1 MTIGLQ
7 SYLQGYLHEKTA
19 AVPRDRVDDTPTQ
32 VTEGQ
37 PLTPEDHDL
46 YVYKDLESGLK
57 DRRGFENYRALQSAA
72 REDPQSPTV
81 ETWAQW
87 KLKNTPPY
95 NLSHIIS
102 PDAAKNI
109 RVHNKIMPYRKGGTY
124 SFNTGDITM
133 NAANAKGNVASIKA
147 HEIVH
152 GRQDYESDQ
161 LPWYSP
167 KRRGNPFTRFL
178 DDWRYELSRRKRL
191 SRFQKE
197 VEQREAGLQDLRR
210 AGIPPSVYAGDL
222 SANYLTYASS
232 PREEQA
238 FAEMESWARGRN
250 MPFTYPGAPQWYNDI
265 IRDKG
270 EEAAVL
276 EFRRRRALK
285 ARKILADRVV
295 QAELRRTGM
304 VPQKIE
310 PSGSLK
316 DQTIMTYA
324 ADPINVQRKRAFRK
338 RILKLLEDPNSPF
351 REKLL
356 QAGWGNVK
364 HGLPSAEEGKQ

>member
-1 MTIGLQ
+1 MTIKTQ
-7 SYLQGYLHEKTA
+7 AYLQGYLGEKTA

-57 DRRGFENYRALQSAA
+57 DRRGFENYRALQSSA

-81 ETWAQW
+81 ETFAQW

-109 RVHNKIMPYRKGGTY
+109 SVHNKIMPYRKGGTY

-152 GRQDYESDQ
+152 GRQDYERDQ
-161 LPWYSP
+161 PPS
-167 KRRGNPFTRFL
+167 RGSIAE
-178 DDWRYELSRRKRL
+178 WRYELSRRKRL

-197 VEQREAGLQDLRR
+197 VEQREAGLQDLRK
-210 AGIPPSVYAGDL
+210 AGIPPSVYAGDR
-222 SANYLTYASS
+222 SADYLTYASS

-324 ADPINVQRKRAFRK
+324 ADPINVPRKRAYRK

-351 REKLL
+351 LEKLL

-364 HGLPSAEEGKQ
+364 HGLPSADEGKQ